1 VYKQC
6 SLDDSGCGSDDMI
19 DVDDYDDGSVFEGT
33 VTF

>member
-6 SLDDSGCGSDDMI
+6 SLDDSGESYDMI
-19 DVDDYDDGSVFEGT
+19 DVDDYDDDSVFEGT